1 MKKIEKLKKK
11 FEKKN
16 NLKKKQKKEGGITVD
31 YCCNPQWFRCGG
43 IVIPP
48 HRLEY
53 CIIISLFD
61 LIVSTDHYFYFDIVR
76 WNVLKMLI

>member
-31 YCCNPQWFRCGG
+31 YCCNPQ
-43 IVIPP
+43 
-48 HRLEY
+48 
-53 CIIISLFD
+53 
-61 LIVSTDHYFYFDIVR
+61 
-76 WNVLKMLI
+76 